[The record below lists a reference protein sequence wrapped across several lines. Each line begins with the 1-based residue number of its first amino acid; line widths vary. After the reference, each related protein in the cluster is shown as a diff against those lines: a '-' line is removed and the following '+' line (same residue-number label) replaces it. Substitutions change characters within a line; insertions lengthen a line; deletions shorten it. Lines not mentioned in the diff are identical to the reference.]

1 MYNFSGRWILCFRHE
16 KYEGFLSNQGKISGI
31 WRYDSLVSHERFL
44 EKEIC
49 LLGNDEEGRRK
60 MDCRLSVKYIEIKW
74 SRWWCCASREPL
86 RPNPSH
92 PEVWRFSREMLIIC
106 HYSLHIILVKLLW
119 RLWALKILNQ
129 VLLCTNILFL

>member
-1 MYNFSGRWILCFRHE
+1 MNPQFSTWEVWGI
-16 KYEGFLSNQGKISGI
+16 SNQSRKDF
-31 WRYDSLVSHERFL
+31 WRLRYDSLVSHERFL

-49 LLGNDEEGRRK
+49 LLENNEEGRRK
-60 MDCRLSVKYIEIKW
+60 VACRLSVKNIEIKW
-74 SRWWCCASREPL
+74 SRGWCCASRKPL
-86 RPNPSH
+86 HINPSH